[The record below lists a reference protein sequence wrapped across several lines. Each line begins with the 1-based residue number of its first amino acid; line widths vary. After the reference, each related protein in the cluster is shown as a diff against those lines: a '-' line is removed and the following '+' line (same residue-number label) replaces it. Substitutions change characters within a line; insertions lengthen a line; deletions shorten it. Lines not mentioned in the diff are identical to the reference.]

1 MKIANI
7 TLERASAGE
16 LLRLAGYGAAGF
28 FAAGCC
34 LEGRAPLAAGLVAAC
49 RPGKNGMAALGG
61 GIVGSL
67 VFLPFAPALRC
78 CGILILIYTVLSAF
92 RDTKW
97 FRQGWFRPAAA
108 AGATLS
114 VELAYALQMGL
125 GSASLMRTAACTA
138 LSGVLCH
145 YCALLLRE
153 SVIPPAESTP
163 GSGQPAPAP
172 AAERRGAAR
181 AGGELL
187 IVSPA
192 QEGGK
197 SRRGV

>member
-67 VFLPFAPALRC
+67 VFLSFAPALRC

-138 LSGVLCH
+138 LSGVL
-145 YCALLLRE
+145 
-153 SVIPPAESTP
+153 
-163 GSGQPAPAP
+163 
-172 AAERRGAAR
+172 
-181 AGGELL
+181 
-187 IVSPA
+187 
-192 QEGGK
+192 
-197 SRRGV
+197 